1 MLGIVTP
8 KVSDIY
14 KLQEQG
20 NNIFL
25 NDLVFIAFQDEKST
39 ARTLEEAMFNKLL
52 EKDVFSKMKRSE
64 WIKIKNDNKLT
75 FTIPNNR
82 DSETDSSYSI
92 QEIVKAT
99 SNNKTDSMY
108 SVILSGNEIKMLP
121 DYIKEG
127 LLWLAM

>member
-1 MLGIVTP
+1 
-8 KVSDIY
+8 
-14 KLQEQG
+14 
-20 NNIFL
+20 
-25 NDLVFIAFQDEKST
+25 
-39 ARTLEEAMFNKLL
+39 MFNKLL